1 MNPLRPFVLAAA
13 VCGAADLTAADATAP
28 AKLPSGFSLEHMD
41 LSVDPRVDFA
51 KFAAGTWYK
60 NFQMPADKSRFGAF
74 DTLEQNNWANLKAI
88 LEEVSAQTHPA
99 GSIEQKVGDYFASA
113 MDTAAIDAAGATPIA
128 AELAAVEAIQNM
140 DDLSRFVAMQRLEGS
155 NPLFGAAIFA
165 DLKQSD
171 INGLYI
177 FQGGAS
183 LPTKEYYFAEQFA
196 KQREE
201 FKGHVAKM
209 FTLLGDSPEAAAS
222 AAATVLAVETALAE
236 HFKTPV
242 ELRDRLA
249 NYHRVS
255 LEVLAAMM
263 PDFPIRQH
271 LRDSGVKDGAV
282 EHVIVMQP
290 KFLAALNKQLAS
302 RPLAD
307 WKAYLR
313 YRVVAGAA
321 PLLAAPFEEESFR
334 FYGTVLRGTP
344 KMEPRWQRA
353 ARATDIALGEA
364 LGQLY
369 VARHYPPEAKARM
382 DEMIRNIKAVM
393 RDRLTNLEW
402 MSEPTRKKAVA
413 KFDRFVARIG
423 YPDKWRDYS
432 SLTIGRNSY
441 YENAR
446 AAVKFEVNRRLGQLG
461 QPVDKG
467 EWAMTPP
474 TVNAYYQPT
483 ANQIV
488 FPAGILQP
496 PFFDFTKDDA
506 VNYGM
511 IGSVIGHEITHG
523 FDDQGRRSDADGNL
537 TDWWG
542 VEDDNQ
548 FKARALKLIEQYS
561 AYEALPGLRVNG
573 ALSLGENIGDLGG
586 VSIAYEAFQRSL
598 KGKPVPPKIDG
609 FTAEQRFFI
618 SWAQGWRTAYRDD
631 AMRRQVMVGPHAPGN
646 FRAVGPLVNLQEFYD
661 AFGIK
666 EGDPMWRKPEHRA
679 KIW

>member
-13 VCGAADLTAADATAP
+13 VCGAAGLTAADASAP

-99 GSIEQKVGDYFASA
+99 GSIEQKVGDYFVSA

-598 KGKPVPPKIDG
+598 KGKPAPPKIDG

>member
-13 VCGAADLTAADATAP
+13 VCGAAGLTAADASAP

-99 GSIEQKVGDYFASA
+99 GSIEQKVGDYFATA

-598 KGKPVPPKIDG
+598 KGKPAPPKIDG

>member
-13 VCGAADLTAADATAP
+13 VCGAAGLTAADASAP

-99 GSIEQKVGDYFASA
+99 GSIEQKVGDYFA
-113 MDTAAIDAAGATPIA
+113 TAIDAAGATPIA

-271 LRDSGVKDGAV
+271 LRDSGVKAGAV

-321 PLLAAPFEEESFR
+321 PLLAAPFEEESF
-334 FYGTVLRGTP
+334 
-344 KMEPRWQRA
+344 Q
-353 ARATDIALGEA
+353 
-364 LGQLY
+364 
-369 VARHYPPEAKARM
+369 
-382 DEMIRNIKAVM
+382 
-393 RDRLTNLEW
+393 
-402 MSEPTRKKAVA
+402 
-413 KFDRFVARIG
+413 
-423 YPDKWRDYS
+423 
-432 SLTIGRNSY
+432 IGR
-441 YENAR
+441 AH
-446 AAVKFEVNRRLGQLG
+446 V
-461 QPVDKG
+461 
-467 EWAMTPP
+467 
-474 TVNAYYQPT
+474 
-483 ANQIV
+483 
-488 FPAGILQP
+488 
-496 PFFDFTKDDA
+496 
-506 VNYGM
+506 
-511 IGSVIGHEITHG
+511 
-523 FDDQGRRSDADGNL
+523 
-537 TDWWG
+537 
-542 VEDDNQ
+542 
-548 FKARALKLIEQYS
+548 
-561 AYEALPGLRVNG
+561 
-573 ALSLGENIGDLGG
+573 
-586 VSIAYEAFQRSL
+586 
-598 KGKPVPPKIDG
+598 
-609 FTAEQRFFI
+609 
-618 SWAQGWRTAYRDD
+618 
-631 AMRRQVMVGPHAPGN
+631 
-646 FRAVGPLVNLQEFYD
+646 
-661 AFGIK
+661 
-666 EGDPMWRKPEHRA
+666 
-679 KIW
+679 

>member
-13 VCGAADLTAADATAP
+13 VCGAAGLYAADTATP
-28 AKLPSGFSLEHMD
+28 AKLPSGFSVEHMD

-99 GSIEQKVGDYFASA
+99 GSVEQKVGDYFATA

-128 AELAAVEAIQNM
+128 ADLAAVDAIQNM
-140 DDLSRFVAMQRLEGS
+140 DDLSRFVAKQRLEGGGG
-155 NPLFGAAIFA
+155 LFGAAIFA

-177 FQGGAS
+177 FQGGVS
-183 LPTKEYYFAEQFA
+183 LPSKEYYFAEQFA

-201 FKGHVAKM
+201 FKTHVAKM
-209 FTLLGDSPEAAAS
+209 FTLLGESPETAAS

-249 NYHRVS
+249 NYHRAS
-255 LEVLAAMM
+255 FEMLAALM

-271 LRDSGVKDGAV
+271 LRDAGVKDGVV

-290 KFLAALNKQLAS
+290 KYLAALNKQLAT

-321 PLLAAPFEEESFR
+321 PLLAAPFEEEHFR
-334 FYGTVLRGTP
+334 FYSTVLRGTP

-353 ARATDIALGEA
+353 ARATDAAIGEA

-369 VARHYPPEAKARM
+369 VAQHYPPEAKARM

-393 RDRLTNLEW
+393 RDRLTHLEW

-432 SLTIGRNSY
+432 TLTIGRTSY
-441 YENAR
+441 YENAK

-467 EWAMTPP
+467 EWAITPP

-511 IGSVIGHEITHG
+511 IGGVIGHEITHG

-537 TDWWG
+537 TDWWAP
-542 VEDDNQ
+542 EDDAQ

-561 AYEALPGLRVNG
+561 AYEALPGLKVNG

-586 VSIAYEAFQRSL
+586 VSIAFEAFQRSL
-598 KGKPVPPKIDG
+598 KGKPTPPKIDG

-666 EGDPMWRKPEHRA
+666 EGDPMWRKPELRA